1 MKKKTAPTDHSPYV
15 KRFWKIVAA
24 GVGTLVLMILL
35 ASIGAFGRL
44 PSFEEI
50 EDPRTN
56 SASQILSSDGVML
69 GKFYE
74 ENRVHIRFDELSPD
88 LVNALVATEDERFF
102 KHSGIDS
109 KALARSVFS
118 LGRAGGGSTLTQ
130 QLAKMMFHR
139 PPSNFILRV
148 LQKFKEWVIAARLE
162 RQYTKRE
169 IIAMYL
175 NQFDFLYQAVGV
187 QSASRIYFGTTP
199 DKLRIEQSA
208 VLVGMAKN
216 PSLYNPVRFPER
228 ALQRR
233 NVVFAQMERNG
244 YLDSQARD
252 SLSALPLEIDFHRE
266 GHDEGLAPYFREY
279 LRAELKKWIDKNPKP
294 DGSKYNLYTD
304 GLRIYSTVDSRMQKA
319 AEDAVEKHISNLQS
333 VYEKTEGKRSS
344 APFNRLSNKQIEDLL
359 DQAEKRTPRY
369 KNLQRLNVSK
379 DSIRKVFDTPIPM
392 QVFHWKGDIDTVFSP
407 RDSIRY
413 YKRFYQTGLIS
424 VDPQTGFIKAW
435 VGGIDFKHFKYD
447 HVKTGKRQV
456 GSTFKPFVYA
466 TAIRQKHYS
475 PCMRIPNVKV
485 CIEKGMFGLLESWYP
500 DNSENK
506 YGGTVTLKQG
516 LAQSLNTIT
525 AYLMKQIGPEAVV
538 RLVRD
543 LGVESE
549 IPKQPSI
556 ALGSV
561 DMSVYELAGAYTAFA
576 NQGVYTQPIAITRI
590 ENRDGVVLESFDPE
604 TREVMSAED
613 AYVIT
618 SLLKGVTESGTGG
631 RLRYTGGGYANNVV
645 TGFPYGF
652 KNPIAG
658 KTGTTQ
664 NNSDGW
670 FIGMVPNLITAV
682 WAGCEDRSAH
692 FRNTY
697 YGQGATTALPIWGM
711 YMKSC
716 YADEKIGVSRADFDR
731 PSEPISIQLDC
742 SSYSDTEST
751 GSGTDEIDF

>member
-1 MKKKTAPTDHSPYV
+1 
-15 KRFWKIVAA
+15 
-24 GVGTLVLMILL
+24 VGSVVLMVLL
-35 ASIGAFGRL
+35 AAIGAFGPL

-50 EDPRTN
+50 EDPRSN
-56 SASQILSSDGVML
+56 SASQILSSDGELL

-74 ENRVHIRFDELSPD
+74 ENRIHIRYEQLSPT

-102 KHSGIDS
+102 QHSGVDS
-109 KALARSVFS
+109 KALARSVLS

-139 PPSNFILRV
+139 PPSNFFFRV

-162 RQYTKRE
+162 RQYTKEE

-175 NQFDFLYQAVGV
+175 NQFDFLYQAVGIH
-187 QSASRIYFGTTP
+187 SAARIYFGTAP
-199 DKLRIEQSA
+199 DQLRVEQA
-208 VLVGMAKN
+208 AMLVGMAKN

-228 ALQRR
+228 ALSRR

-244 YLDSQARD
+244 FLTEAERD
-252 SLSALPLEIDFHRE
+252 SLTALPLEIQFSRE
-266 GHDEGLAPYFREY
+266 GHDEGIAPYFREY

-304 GLRIYSTVDSRMQKA
+304 GLRIYSTVDARMQRA
-319 AEDAVEKHISNLQS
+319 AEEAVRSHISNLQS
-333 VYEKTEGKRSS
+333 VYEKTEGNRKD
-344 APFNRLSNKQIEDLL
+344 APFNRLSKQQIEDLL
-359 DQAEKRTPRY
+359 DQAEKRTQRY
-369 KNLQRLNVSK
+369 KSLNKLKVSK
-379 DSIRKVFDTPIPM
+379 DSIRKAFDTPIPM
-392 QVFHWKGDIDTVFSP
+392 RVFHWTGDKDTLLSP

-475 PCMRIPNVKV
+475 PCMRVPNVRV
-485 CIEKGMFGLLESWYP
+485 CIEKGMFGLLQPWCPE
-500 DNSENK
+500 NSENE

-538 RLVRD
+538 RLARD

-590 ENRDGVVLESFDPE
+590 EDRDGVLLESFDPE

-618 SLLKGVTESGTGG
+618 SLLKGVTESGTGL
-631 RLRYTGGGYANNVV
+631 RLRYGGGGGYRYNVV
-645 TGFPYGF
+645 TGFPYAF

-682 WAGCEDRSAH
+682 WTGCEDRSAH
-692 FRNTY
+692 FKNTY
-697 YGQGATTALPIWGM
+697 YGQGATTALPIWAL
-711 YMKSC
+711 YMKGC
-716 YADEKIGVSRADFDR
+716 YADPKIGLSQGDFAR
-731 PSEPISIQLDC
+731 PDQPISTHLDC
-742 SSYSDTEST
+742 STYFDPETT
-751 GSGTDEIDF
+751 GTDEIDF